1 MKNEQSNTT
10 KKGMAYDRILC
21 AVNPIED
28 AINKGES
35 ELDFYLSEVS
45 KEQFI
50 ADIDDLKKQRYAN
63 KRAIERA
70 IEQLQ
75 KLL

>member
-1 MKNEQSNTT
+1 MKKDSKLT
-10 KKGMAYDRILC
+10 YDSVLST
-21 AVNPIED
+21 VNPIED

-35 ELDFYLSEVS
+35 ELDFYLSEVT

-50 ADIDDLKKQRYAN
+50 LDVEDLKKRYAN
-63 KRAIERA
+63 KRAIEGA

>member
-1 MKNEQSNTT
+1 MKNDSKVT
-10 KKGMAYDRILC
+10 YDSVLC

-35 ELDFYLSEVS
+35 ELDFYLSDVS

-50 ADIDDLKKQRYAN
+50 ADIDDLKKRYAN
-63 KRAIERA
+63 KRAIEGA